1 MSDKKIEPYGSWKSP
16 LSTDLIVAGANA
28 INQMVLD
35 GEDIYWIEM
44 RPAEGGRNVA
54 VRRNPDGST
63 SDINPAPFNIRTRVH
78 EYGGGSLLVH
88 KGTLYFSNFDDQRL
102 YSQVPGSK
110 PKALTPADLRYADAV
125 FDETRERLICI
136 REDHT
141 TKGKEAI
148 NTIVALG
155 LKGKDGGQ
163 VLVESYNFFS
173 TPKIS
178 PDGSKLAWLSWNHP
192 NMPWDGTELW
202 VADFKKDGTLGK
214 ATLVAGGKAESIFQP
229 EWSPEGVLHFVSDRT
244 NWWNLYRWKADK
256 IEPLYP
262 LEAEFGEP
270 QWVFGMSTYGFAA
283 DGRIICAYT
292 QNGLWQL
299 ASLTPNTGK
308 LEPIELPYSEI
319 AGLEISGN
327 RALVEAGSPTEPYS
341 ILLLDLSKM
350 SFQLLYRSSD
360 LTIDPG
366 YISIPEAI
374 EYPTT
379 NDLISHA
386 FYYPPT
392 NRDFAAPEG
401 ERPPLLVRI
410 HGGPTA
416 SASTTLR
423 LSHQYWTS
431 RGWAI
436 LDVNYGGSTGYGRE
450 YRQRLNDSWGIVD
463 LDDCVNGALYLVERG
478 LADSNR
484 LAIDG
489 GSAGG
494 YTTLAALAFRET
506 FKAGASHFG
515 VSDLE
520 ALAKDTHKFESRYLD
535 NLIGPYPERQ
545 DLYRERS
552 PIYFT
557 DQLRVPLILFQGL
570 EDKVVPP
577 SQAVQMFE
585 AVRDKG
591 IPVAYLPFE
600 GEQHGFRR
608 AENIKRALEAQYY
621 FFAKVFGF
629 EPADK
634 IEPVDIL
641 NL

>member
-35 GEDIYWIEM
+35 DEDIYWIEM

>member
-141 TKGKEAI
+141 PKGKEAI

>member
-141 TKGKEAI
+141 PKGKEAI
-148 NTIVALG
+148 NAIVALG